1 MHAARVVIPFLT
13 VSTKGRYGLLLMI
26 DLGTAGPDVPV
37 SLKSIAER
45 KGLSDHYLE
54 QLIAPLRNAGLVKSV
69 RGAYG
74 GYLLARPADQI
85 TAGEVLVVLEGP
97 IAVVESGADDG
108 LDLFWARLRKS
119 VEQVFDST
127 TIADLIDMWGKND
140 PGSLMFYI

>member
-1 MHAARVVIPFLT
+1 
-13 VSTKGRYGLLLMI
+13 MI